1 MTTLA
6 VTSVNSLLC
15 HASTCFRMGSKLR
28 CMRSTPTEMQ
38 SMSENDFECFARTG
52 VNTPGTMLPN
62 WVGQQ
67 SRFCRPRHPAKPR
80 PYVPGKADYG
90 TAKKVCRSILTEYPQ
105 SCPTRYEPGAGAE
118 IPVRNEPGRGLREV
132 RPVLVD
138 SDLSEIHRRFCLN
151 RPVRVCYNLRT

>member
-1 MTTLA
+1 MTTFA

-90 TAKKVCRSILTEYPQ
+90 TAKKVCRSILTEYPH
-105 SCPTRYEPGAGAE
+105 SCPTRYEPGARAE
-118 IPVRNEPGRGLREV
+118 IPVRNAPGRGLSEV
-132 RPVLVD
+132 RPVLVA
-138 SDLSEIHRRFCLN
+138 SDLPEIHRRFCLN
-151 RPVRVCYNLRT
+151 RPVRVC